1 MLIIGQNP
9 KDIFTTIILEV
20 FGSGYG
26 FGQALFKSTPLIF
39 CSIGVAL
46 CFHSSLFN
54 IGAEGQL
61 NAGSFTMAIV
71 AYYLAPLSYFGI
83 LIAIISGFTVSA
95 FFGLIPAY
103 LRIRKGISEV
113 ITTIML
119 NFIILA
125 LVNFLLIQYF
135 GVKSTVN
142 TPKIPDNL
150 MFPKFADYFSMFN
163 GSSVNITFII
173 SVILAIIVYIVI
185 YKTRTGYKIRA
196 IGFNDTASKYMGLNV
211 NKISILTFIT
221 GAGITS
227 FAGLNYVIG
236 YKGYYEFGFSN
247 GLGFTAIAVALLA
260 KNNPIGIIFSAILF
274 GVLDYGGLAI
284 NNVVPKEIMF
294 VVQAIVIMS
303 IIAINKITENYYNK
317 VKA

>member
-1 MLIIGQNP
+1 
-9 KDIFTTIILEV
+9 
-20 FGSGYG
+20 
-26 FGQALFKSTPLIF
+26 
-39 CSIGVAL
+39 
-46 CFHSSLFN
+46 
-54 IGAEGQL
+54 
-61 NAGSFTMAIV
+61 
-71 AYYLAPLSYFGI
+71 
-83 LIAIISGFTVSA
+83 
-95 FFGLIPAY
+95 
-103 LRIRKGISEV
+103 
-113 ITTIML
+113 
-119 NFIILA
+119 
-125 LVNFLLIQYF
+125 
-135 GVKSTVN
+135 
-142 TPKIPDNL
+142 
-150 MFPKFADYFSMFN
+150 
-163 GSSVNITFII
+163 
-173 SVILAIIVYIVI
+173 
-185 YKTRTGYKIRA
+185 
-196 IGFNDTASKYMGLNV
+196 MGLNV